1 MPLDIEKTRD
11 VWEKYVYARD
21 NGHLN
26 YVQKAN
32 LCEAYFYGEHWH
44 PAHKKKLEAQGKPVL
59 TINKVFSTLITVM
72 GEQLQNQ
79 ATVGFL
85 PKADGTPE
93 TAEALN
99 KIHIHIMND
108 NNMKHIEAELF
119 DEGIISSRGFLDVRM
134 DFDDSMKGEVNISLL
149 NPKNVIIDPDAHSYD
164 PDDWNEVFI
173 TKWMNP
179 NDIRMLYNDADA
191 ENLKL
196 KSRTDFNYGIDSVS
210 SLHNT
215 FAGMNQ
221 YAPAATTGTADKDIR
236 RYLRVIERQYRV
248 IRRLDH
254 FVDMETGDTRR
265 VPEHWKRER
274 IAEVVQ
280 KYGLGVIKKK
290 VKDIR
295 WEVIADNYL
304 LHESWSPFKHF
315 TPVPFFPIFHK
326 GKTIGLVE
334 NLISPQ
340 EYLNK
345 TTSQELHVVNTTA
358 NSGWQMEEDQ
368 LVNMDPDELE
378 KRGAETGLV
387 LVRKKGSPA
396 IEKIQPNQ
404 VPTGLDRISYKADE
418 HIKEISGVS
427 DSQRG
432 MDRADVAAKAIQ
444 AKQAAG
450 GVNQAKVMFNLA
462 RTRQLLAVRV
472 LDIVQEFY
480 TEERLLKVTGG
491 GLNDETEDLVIN
503 QATPEGEII
512 NDLTMGEYQVVIT
525 DMPARDTYE
534 ESQFQEAVQLRELG
548 IAVPDAVLV
557 EHSHL
562 NRKEEIA
569 AQIKEAQGGG
579 ETTEAEQEAQQ
590 LELQIRQLE
599 AQKIQ
604 VEIQE
609 SQADAQYT
617 QARAQKTAAEAQQ
630 VGDESGSLI
639 ELEKVRGELTLKRE
653 QIAAELALKKQQLE
667 ADLALKRQ
675 ESRFNMNLKQ
685 VESEEMIKI
694 KKTEAANKPKPAA
707 KPKAKKK

>member
-1 MPLDIEKTRD
+1 MPLNIEKSRD

-26 YVQKAN
+26 FVQKAN
-32 LCEAYFYGEHWH
+32 QCESYFYGDQWN
-44 PAHKKKLEAQGKPVL
+44 PIHKRRLESQGKPVL
-59 TINKVFSTLITVM
+59 VINKVFSTLITVM

-85 PKADGTPE
+85 PKASGTPE

-99 KIHIHIMND
+99 KIYIHIMND
-108 NNMKHIEAELF
+108 NDIKNQESELF
-119 DEGIISSRGFLDVRM
+119 DEGVIGSRAFYDVRM

-149 NPKNVIIDPDAHSYD
+149 NSKNVIIDPDADSYD
-164 PDDWNEVFI
+164 PDDWGEVYV
-173 TKWMNP
+173 TKWMSP
-179 NDIRMLYNDADA
+179 NDIRMMYNDKDAAD
-191 ENLKL
+191 LKL
-196 KSRTDFNYGIDSVS
+196 KARSDFNYGIDSVA

-215 FAGMNQ
+215 FAGLQQ
-221 YAPAATTGTADKDIR
+221 YAPAATTGVADKDVR
-236 RYLRVIERQYRV
+236 RYIRVVERQFRV
-248 IRRLDH
+248 VRRVEH
-254 FVDMETGDTRR
+254 FVDLETGDTRR
-265 VPEHWKRER
+265 VPEDWDPAR
-274 IAEVVQ
+274 IAGVAE
-280 KYGLGVIKKK
+280 KYGLGIIKKK

-295 WEVIADNYL
+295 WTVVADNYV
-304 LHESWSPFKHF
+304 LHDEWSPYQHF

-358 NSGWQMEEDQ
+358 NSGWQMEENQ
-368 LVNMDPDELE
+368 LVNMDADELE
-378 KRGAETGLV
+378 QRGAETGLV
-387 LVRKKGSPA
+387 LVRKEGSAPL
-396 IEKIQPNQ
+396 EKINPNQ
-404 VPTGLDRISYKADE
+404 VPTGLDRISFKADE

-462 RTRQLLAVRV
+462 RTRALLAKRV
-472 LDIVQEFY
+472 LSIVQEFY
-480 TEERLLKVTGG
+480 TEERLIRITGG
-491 GLNDETEDLVIN
+491 GLNDESEELTVN
-503 QATPEGEII
+503 QVSPEGEIA
-512 NDLTMGEYQVVIT
+512 NDLTIGEYQVVIT
-525 DMPARDTYE
+525 DMPARDNYE

-569 AQIKEAQGGG
+569 ASIKEAQGGG
-579 ETTEAEQEAQQ
+579 ETTEAEQQAQQ
-590 LELQIRQLE
+590 LELEIRQLE
-599 AQKIQ
+599 LEEKKVGIMQK
-604 VEIQE
+604 
-609 SQADAQYT
+609 QADATYT
-617 QARAQKTAAEAQQ
+617 AARARKTEAEAQQ
-630 VGDESGSLI
+630 VGNNSENLI
-639 ELEKVRGELTLKRE
+639 KMEQLRGELQLKRE
-653 QIAAELALKKQQLE
+653 ELAAELALKKEELD
-667 ADLALKRQ
+667 ATLAIKRQ
-675 ESRFNMNLKQ
+675 ESRFNLQLKQ
-685 VESEEMIKI
+685 AESEEMLKI

-707 KPKAKKK
+707 KTGAKK